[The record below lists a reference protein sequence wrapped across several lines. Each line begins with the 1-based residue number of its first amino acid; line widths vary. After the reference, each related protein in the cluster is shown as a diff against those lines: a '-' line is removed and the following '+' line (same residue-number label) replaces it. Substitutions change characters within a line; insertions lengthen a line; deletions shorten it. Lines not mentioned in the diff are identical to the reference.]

1 MMGTLT
7 SFVLQQVPRSKD
19 IESEMTSTPVAV
31 ERHRHRTEA
40 GHGRDGIC
48 ITEKRFEYQKTF

>member
-1 MMGTLT
+1 MIDDGNLT

-40 GHGRDGIC
+40 GQWEGWNLHNRKAI
-48 ITEKRFEYQKTF
+48 